1 MVKQVGYG
9 ECLEFQQAREA
20 LANNQFHAIQ
30 EMAGVKKWWAVVFK
44 KNGEL
49 TAIIGAIPKA
59 KAEKLAAGLNK
70 VLGVN

>member
-1 MVKQVGYG
+1 MSKQASYG
-9 ECLEFQQAREA
+9 ECLAFKEAREA
-20 LANNQFHAIQ
+20 LPNNQFHPVQ